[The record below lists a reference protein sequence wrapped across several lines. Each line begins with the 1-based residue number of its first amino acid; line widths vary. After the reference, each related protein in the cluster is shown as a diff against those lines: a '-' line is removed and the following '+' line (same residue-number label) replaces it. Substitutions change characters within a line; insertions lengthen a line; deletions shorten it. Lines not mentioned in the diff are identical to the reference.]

1 MANVN
6 LFFVIGA
13 ALVDSI
19 NPCAFGVLIFLLAYL
34 SHTAKKG
41 TKMLVYGLLYIA
53 AVFVT
58 YLVAGL
64 ILLPII
70 RKLGSF
76 SVVSYYVLAGVI
88 AVAGLLEI
96 KDFFWYGKGFSLA
109 IFPGESE
116 RIKNYVSKVTD
127 SPWAPLF
134 LGFFVA
140 LVELPCTGFAYLA
153 VLGLISLS
161 GISINNIILLIIYN
175 IIFVLP
181 LIIILWFV
189 YRGLSTKKFEQW
201 RQKNKKWMRLAIGLT
216 LLILAAAMIL
226 FIEFGV
232 NL

>member
-1 MANVN
+1 MPDIN

-34 SHTAKKG
+34 AESVKKAS
-41 TKMLVYGLLYIA
+41 KMLLYGLIYIG

-64 ILLPII
+64 LLLPLIQ
-70 RKLGSF
+70 KLGSF

-88 AVAGLLEI
+88 AMAGLLEI

-109 IFPGESE
+109 IFPHEST
-116 RIKNYVSKVTD
+116 RIKMYVKRVSD
-127 SPWAPLF
+127 SPFAAAF

-140 LVELPCTGFAYLA
+140 IVELPCTGFAYLA

-161 GISINNIILLIIYN
+161 GLTINNVTLLIIYN
-175 IIFVLP
+175 LIFVLP
-181 LIIILWFV
+181 LLVILWLV
-189 YRGLSTKKFEQW
+189 YRGMSTQKFEAW
-201 RQKNKKWMRLAIGLT
+201 RQKHKQWMRLAIGLV
-216 LLILAAAMIL
+216 LLLLAAVMIL
-226 FIEFGV
+226 YVEYGV